1 MKSFLIF
8 YNRLS
13 GKVDVQEFAVP
24 SEAIQARMDYE
35 IHSKPDE
42 EVVVLRSDS
51 LDSVKRTHS
60 RYFHTVP
67 ELLRATADSLRQVTA
82 AK

>member
-1 MKSFLIF
+1 MKSFLII

-24 SEAIQARMDYE
+24 SEAIQARMAYE
-35 IHSKPDE
+35 IHCKPDE
-42 EVVVLRSDS
+42 EVVVLRSNS

-67 ELLRATADSLRQVTA
+67 ELLRAIADSLRQVTA

>member
-1 MKSFLIF
+1 MKSFLII

-35 IHSKPDE
+35 IHSKPGK

-60 RYFHTVP
+60 HYFHTVP
-67 ELLRATADSLRQVTA
+67 ELLQATADSLRQVTA

>member
-24 SEAIQARMDYE
+24 SEAIQARMAYE
-35 IHSKPDE
+35 IHCKPDE
-42 EVVVLRSDS
+42 EVVVLRSNS

-67 ELLRATADSLRQVTA
+67 ELLRATADSLRQVA
-82 AK
+82 EAK

>member
-1 MKSFLIF
+1 MKSFLII

-24 SEAIQARMDYE
+24 SEAIQARMAYE
-35 IHSKPDE
+35 IHCKPDE
-42 EVVVLRSDS
+42 EVVVLHSNS
-51 LDSVKRTHS
+51 LESVKRTHS

-67 ELLRATADSLRQVTA
+67 ELLRATADSLRQVA
-82 AK
+82 EAK